1 MAIDGTVVLLV
12 LLAALMHATWNAF
25 VRSDK
30 DTLLSLFAVK
40 APTIVISAAAL
51 VVTGFPALESL
62 PYLLT
67 SAAINCAYFYFLAR
81 AYEAGDLSVCYPIAR
96 GTAPVVVAIMSV
108 TVIGETPPITA
119 FVGVAVVSLG
129 ILVLAWRRS
138 KSLPE
143 PTGMAWALAVGLTIA
158 SYTLTDGLGAR
169 LSNNPIGYTAALSAV
184 TGILLCAAVLYL
196 RGQKAALESLASRWK
211 IGLLG
216 GLLMFSAYGLVMYAL
231 TRAPVASVSALRET
245 GVIFAAIIGTIVL
258 KEPLGARRVIA
269 SAIVAA
275 GVAILVAAR

>member
-12 LLAALMHATWNAF
+12 LLAALMHATWNAL
-25 VRSDK
+25 VRSGK

-40 APTIVISAAAL
+40 APTILISAAAL
-51 VVTGFPALESL
+51 VVTGFPAFESL

-67 SAAINCAYFYFLAR
+67 SAAINCAYFYFLSR

-96 GTAPVVVAIMSV
+96 GTAPVVVAILSA
-108 TVIGETPPITA
+108 TVISETPPIMA

-129 ILVLAWRRS
+129 ILLLAWRRS
-138 KSLPE
+138 KSLPK
-143 PTGMAWALAVGLTIA
+143 PAGMAWALAVGLTIA

-184 TGILLCAAVLYL
+184 TGVLLCATVLYL

-211 IGLLG
+211 IGLMG

-258 KEPLGARRVIA
+258 KEPLGVRRVVA
-269 SAIVAA
+269 SAIVAV